1 MSVAPA
7 DTSATS
13 SAVDLVI
20 PSLGRDSLRR
30 LLDALAPQLPQ
41 LGGGRLIVVDDRR
54 DPAPPLRLPETA
66 TVVRAARRG
75 PAAARNLGARAGR
88 AEWIAFLDDDVV
100 PDRDWGERL
109 AADIAAAPA
118 GVGASQGRL
127 RVPLPAGRR
136 PTDWER
142 NVAGLAQ
149 ARWIT
154 ADMAVRRQAFA
165 AVGGFDERF
174 ARAYREDTDLALRLL
189 AAGWRIVRGERSCE
203 HPVGEAG
210 FWVSVG
216 RQRGNADDVLMRA
229 LHGPHWRRWGGAPR
243 GRLRRH
249 LLTTLIL
256 GGAAAAALAGHRRTA
271 AAGAAAWLGASA
283 ELAAARL
290 LPGPR
295 ELDELARMAA
305 TSAVL
310 PLAASAWWA
319 AGVARLPVQLA
330 RGGPRPSATEAPG
343 AADGATPPAPRR
355 RERLEAVLLDR
366 DGTIVVDV
374 PYNGDPA
381 KVVPVPGAKRALA
394 RLREAGLPLAVVSN
408 QSGIARGLLAPE
420 QVRSV
425 NARAEELLG
434 PVDAWLFCPHGPG
447 EGCECRKPRPGLIF
461 EAAAWLG
468 VRPERCA
475 VIGDIAADV
484 QAAQAAG
491 AAAVLVPTDRTE
503 PEDVRRAP
511 LVAPDLEAAVDL
523 ILPRDTATAPSPPG
537 SAVSSSPIAAL
548 SNSGAV

>member
-1 MSVAPA
+1 MSASPP
-7 DTSATS
+7 
-13 SAVDLVI
+13 AVDVVV
-20 PSLGRDSLRR
+20 PTLGRDSLQR
-30 LLDALAPQLPQ
+30 LLAALAPQLPQ
-41 LGGGRLIVVDDRR
+41 LGGGRLIVADDRR
-54 DPAPPLRLPETA
+54 DPSPPLALPQSA
-66 TVVRAARRG
+66 TVVRAGRRG
-75 PAAARNLGARAGR
+75 PAAARNLGARAGH
-88 AEWIAFLDDDVV
+88 AEWISFLDDDVV
-100 PDRDWGERL
+100 PDRDWAERL
-109 AADIAAAPA
+109 VADLASIPAA
-118 GVGASQGRL
+118 VGASQGRL

-142 NVAGLAQ
+142 NVAGLER

-174 ARAYREDTDLALRLL
+174 AAAYREDTDLALRLL
-189 AAGWRIVRGERSCE
+189 GAGWRIARGGRGSE

-229 LHGPHWRRWGGAPR
+229 LHGPHWRLWGGAPR

-249 LLTTLIL
+249 LLTTSLL
-256 GGAAAAALAGHRRTA
+256 AGAAAAALAGRRRTTA
-271 AAGAAAWLGASA
+271 ACAAGWLAASV

-295 ELDELARMAA
+295 DRDELARMAA
-305 TSAVL
+305 TSTVL

-319 AGVARLPVQLA
+319 AGAVRLPVRLL
-330 RGGPRPSATEAPG
+330 RGGPRPPAAEDPG
-343 AADGATPPAPRR
+343 AADGATRSAPRH

-366 DGTIVVDV
+366 DGTIVIDV

-408 QSGIARGLLAPE
+408 QSGVARGLLAPT
-420 QVRSV
+420 QVRAV
-425 NARAEELLG
+425 NSRAEELLG
-434 PVDAWLFCPHGPG
+434 PIDAWLFCPHGPG
-447 EGCECRKPRPGLIF
+447 EGCECRKPEPGLVI
-461 EAAAWLG
+461 EAAAALG

-475 VIGDIAADV
+475 LIGDIAADV

-491 AAAVLVPTDRTE
+491 ALAVLVPTERTE
-503 PEDVRRAP
+503 AEDVRRAP
-511 LVAPDLEAAVDL
+511 LLAPDLDSAVDL
-523 ILPRDTATAPSPPG
+523 LLGDQNIGTPIFQGPEAPKHRYPDILAAPG
-537 SAVSSSPIAAL
+537 V
-548 SNSGAV
+548 GA